1 MFLKKVEISGFKSFA
16 TKTVLN
22 FLASSEKKEKWGVTA
37 IVGPN
42 GSGKSNVADALRWVM
57 GEQSMKN
64 LRGKKAEDI
73 IFAGSGEKARLGVAS
88 VMIFLDN
95 TDKKIDLDFQEV
107 VIGRKIFRSGESEYL
122 INNARVRLQDI
133 TDILAKAGVG
143 KETYAIVNQGMADS
157 ILNATSQER
166 RVIIED
172 AAGVKQY
179 QIKKERSI
187 RKLETTRQNLQRTS
201 ELMKEIEPH
210 LKILKR
216 QAQKASQK
224 EEVIAEL
231 REKQTVLFSS
241 LWHNFQKE
249 KIILVENKENIG
261 REMMNAQRET
271 DKLSDE
277 MNKES
282 KEEEKIVLENSL
294 GEKQREIREKLRQ
307 LEKDLIFKKGRI
319 EVEKEK
325 EKNKKILEEMI
336 IKSVPVDL
344 GYVKNNIEEIRE
356 DQNRLIERI
365 KKVENLEELQD
376 IGEFARAI
384 QQKLFELKS
393 DIEKGKKEKKEEKK
407 EEKEKREEV
416 DFGISQKI
424 SEWEKEIVSLK
435 ESIHIKEKELT
446 EILQKQRN
454 EEKRIREERS
464 HFFETEKKLRSKQF
478 LLNSL
483 KDQYNEMK
491 IALAKV
497 EVREE
502 DLSDQI
508 KTELKKNPDDLEK
521 NSQSFNRDELERE
534 IFRLKAKMDQ
544 IGGIDPLVIEEYQ
557 ETSERFDFLKRE
569 SEDLEK
575 AIVSLKKI
583 IKELEFKIEGEF
595 EKAFEKINGEFS
607 KYFKIIFGGGQAK
620 LSKITIFSKRK
631 KNQDQDTEIEELGE
645 ENIEENEEANIEENK
660 KETGIEIV
668 ACPPGKRIS
677 NLSMLSGGERSLTS
691 LALLFSIV
699 SYNPPPFAIMDEVEA
714 SLDEANSKRFARII
728 QELSKDTQFIMIT
741 HNRETM
747 RQASIL
753 YGVTM
758 GKDGISKLLSVKL
771 DQIGSG
777 GKILK

>member
-1 MFLKKVEISGFKSFA
+1 MFLKKIEISGFKSFA
-16 TKTVLN
+16 TKTTLN
-22 FLASSEKKEKWGVTA
+22 FLASSGKAGKWGVTA

-73 IFAGSGEKARLGVAS
+73 IFAGSGEKARLGSAS

-95 TDKKIDLDFQEV
+95 TDKKINLDFQEV
-107 VIGRKIFRSGESEYL
+107 TIGRKIFRSGESEYL
-122 INNARVRLQDI
+122 INNARVRLQDV

-143 KETYAIVNQGMADS
+143 RETYAIVNQGMADS
-157 ILNATSQER
+157 VLNATSQER
-166 RVIIED
+166 RVIVED

-187 RKLETTRQNLQRTS
+187 RKLQTTRQNLQRTS
-201 ELMKEIEPH
+201 DLMREIEPH

-224 EEVIAEL
+224 EIVATEL
-231 REKQTVLFSS
+231 REKQAFLFSY

-249 KIILVENKENIG
+249 KCILVESKEKIG
-261 REMMNAQRET
+261 QEMMNAQRET

-277 MNKES
+277 MNEVSKKE
-282 KEEEKIVLENSL
+282 KKNVLKYDLE
-294 GEKQREIREKLRQ
+294 EKQREIREKLRQ
-307 LEKDLIFKKGRI
+307 LEKELIFKKGRI

-336 IKSVPVDL
+336 IKSIPVDL
-344 GYVKNNIEEIRE
+344 GYVKNNIEEIRK
-356 DQNRLIERI
+356 DQNRLIERL
-365 KKVENLEELQD
+365 KNVENLEELQD
-376 IGEFARAI
+376 IREFARAI
-384 QQKLFELKS
+384 QQKLFELKT
-393 DIEKGKKEKKEEKK
+393 DIEKGKKEERKEEISKTKKVDFEMIKKISELEKEVISLKNNIQKEENELVNILEKQQKEEKK
-407 EEKEKREEV
+407 
-416 DFGISQKI
+416 
-424 SEWEKEIVSLK
+424 
-435 ESIHIKEKELT
+435 
-446 EILQKQRN
+446 
-454 EEKRIREERS
+454 IREERNL
-464 HFFETEKKLRSKQF
+464 FFETEKKLRSKQI
-478 LLNSL
+478 LLDSL

-491 IALAKV
+491 ISLAKV

-502 DLSDQI
+502 DLSNQI
-508 KTELKKNPDDLEK
+508 KTELKKNPNNLEK
-521 NSQSFNRDELERE
+521 NEQNFNRDELERE

-544 IGGIDPLVIEEYQ
+544 IGGIDPLVVEEYQ

-575 AIVSLKKI
+575 ALLSLKKI
-583 IKELEFKIEGEF
+583 IKEMNFKIEGEF
-595 EKAFEKINGEFS
+595 EKAFEKINSEFS

-620 LSKITIFSKRK
+620 LSKITMPSAKRR
-631 KNQDQDTEIEELGE
+631 KNQEQDM
-645 ENIEENEEANIEENK
+645 NIEEEEISKNEKEENSEENK
-660 KETGIEIV
+660 KEIGIEIV

-714 SLDEANSKRFARII
+714 ALDEANSKRFARII

-771 DQIGSG
+771 DQIGNG
-777 GKILK
+777 GKILR

>member
-1 MFLKKVEISGFKSFA
+1 MFLKKIEISGFKSFA
-16 TKTVLN
+16 TKTTLN
-22 FLASSEKKEKWGVTA
+22 FLASSGKAGKWGVTA

-73 IFAGSGEKARLGVAS
+73 IFAGSGEKARLGSAS

-95 TDKKIDLDFQEV
+95 TDKKINLDFQEV
-107 VIGRKIFRSGESEYL
+107 TIGRKIFRSGESEYL
-122 INNARVRLQDI
+122 INNARVRLQDV

-143 KETYAIVNQGMADS
+143 RETYAIANQGMADS
-157 ILNATSQER
+157 VLNATSQER
-166 RVIIED
+166 RVIVED

-187 RKLETTRQNLQRTS
+187 RKLQTTRQNLQRTS
-201 ELMKEIEPH
+201 DLMREIEPH

-216 QAQKASQK
+216 QSQKASQK
-224 EEVIAEL
+224 EIVVSEL
-231 REKQTVLFSS
+231 KEKQTILFSS
-241 LWHNFQKE
+241 LWYNFQKE
-249 KIILVENKENIG
+249 KGTLVEDKEKIG
-261 REMMNAQRET
+261 REMMNAQREE

-277 MNKES
+277 MNKVS
-282 KEEEKIVLENSL
+282 KEEKNVLKDNL

-325 EKNKKILEEMI
+325 EKNKKFLEEMI
-336 IKSVPVDL
+336 IKSILVDL
-344 GYVKNNIEEIRE
+344 SYVKNNIEEIRK
-356 DQNRLIERI
+356 DQSRLIERL
-365 KKVENLEELQD
+365 KNVENLEELQD
-376 IGEFARAI
+376 IREFARAI
-384 QQKLFELKS
+384 QQKLFELKT
-393 DIEKGKKEKKEEKK
+393 DIEKGKKEEKK
-407 EEKEKREEV
+407 EEISKTKKV
-416 DFGISQKI
+416 DFEMIQKI
-424 SEWEKEIVSLK
+424 SELEKEVVSLK
-435 ESIHIKEKELT
+435 NSIQKEEEELSS
-446 EILQKQRN
+446 ILKKQQS

-464 HFFETEKKLRSKQF
+464 LFFETEKKLRSKQI
-478 LLNSL
+478 LLDSL

-491 IALAKV
+491 ISLAKV

-502 DLSDQI
+502 DLSNQI
-508 KTELKKNPDDLEK
+508 KTELKKNPNDLEK
-521 NSQSFNRDELERE
+521 NEQNFNRDELERE

-544 IGGIDPLVIEEYQ
+544 IGGIDPLVVEEYQ

-575 AIVSLKKI
+575 ALLSLKKI
-583 IKELEFKIEGEF
+583 IKEMNFKIEGEF
-595 EKAFEKINGEFS
+595 EKAFEKINSEFS

-620 LSKITIFSKRK
+620 LSKITMPSAKRR
-631 KNQDQDTEIEELGE
+631 KNQEQDM
-645 ENIEENEEANIEENK
+645 NIEEEEISKNEKEENSEENK
-660 KETGIEIV
+660 KEIGIEIV
-668 ACPPGKRIS
+668 ACPLGKRIS

-714 SLDEANSKRFARII
+714 ALDEANSKRFARII

-771 DQIGSG
+771 DQIGNK
-777 GKILK
+777 GKILKNT